1 MTIAIVNLNAPC
13 IILRC
18 KIVFF
23 LFFCFVSDIYAS
35 EKKDSIDFYLSQLDI
50 QLKERGQ
57 YEQQKQKRI
66 QKLQQKIATEN
77 NLQNLYQ
84 IYGSL
89 FNEYQ
94 SYNYDSAFVYG
105 NKMIDISEQ
114 LNDPLKLTDSRL
126 IVAYSCTSAGLFL
139 EAKDLL
145 QAIDSTK
152 LDLDRKVAFYSS
164 YSKLYLDMA
173 LAIRHNPYEKFYY
186 NQSIHYS
193 MAIIRL
199 KGNDA
204 PISKLQLINIYRC
217 EQKYDKAIEVT
228 KEFLAT
234 EEVDERSKTLCIGG
248 MGMFH
253 LLNKDTLQAVALL
266 TQAAIGD
273 IKYVTKES
281 SALSDLANIA
291 YKRGN
296 IERAYSYIKQSMNDA
311 KFFNARHR
319 KVEAGEIMPIIEA
332 SKFEMMQQQQKKL
345 FISLL
350 FVTFLFLCFITAM
363 IFILKQMKQLKKA
376 RKLIQSQ
383 NIDLR
388 EVNKKLKEGNK
399 IKDEYIGYFF
409 SLNSA
414 FMDEIESFRKL
425 VSRKLASRQYSE
437 LMQIV
442 KQADLK
448 QNKENKFI
456 SFDGIFLKLFPDFV
470 EHFNNLFPDKDK
482 IILQS
487 PHVLTTELRIFA
499 LIRLGV
505 TDSEHIAKFL
515 NYSVN
520 TINTYKT
527 KIKNRSII
535 SNNMFELKIM
545 EIESIKSD
553 I

>member
-1 MTIAIVNLNAPC
+1 MTIAIANFNAPC
-13 IILRC
+13 TILRC
-18 KIVFF
+18 RIVFF
-23 LFFCFVSDIYAS
+23 LFFCFLSDIYAS
-35 EKKDSIDFYLSQLDI
+35 EKKDSIDFYLSQLDA

-66 QKLQQKIATEN
+66 KKLQQKIATED

-84 IYGSL
+84 LYGSL

-105 NKMIDISEQ
+105 NKMINISER

-126 IVAYSCTSAGLFL
+126 VVVYSCTSAGLFL

-193 MAIIRL
+193 TAIIRL
-199 KGNDA
+199 KGNDD

-217 EQKYDKAIEVT
+217 QQKYDKAIEVT

-296 IERAYSYIKQSMNDA
+296 LERAYSYIKQSMDDA

-345 FISLL
+345 FISLV
-350 FVTFLFLCFITAM
+350 FVTFLFLCFLAAM

>member
-1 MTIAIVNLNAPC
+1 MTIAIANFNTPC
-13 IILRC
+13 TILRC
-18 KIVFF
+18 RIVFF
-23 LFFCFVSDIYAS
+23 LFFCFLSDIYAS
-35 EKKDSIDFYLSQLDI
+35 EKKDSIDFYLSQLDAE
-50 QLKERGQ
+50 LKERGQ
-57 YEQQKQKRI
+57 YEQQKQERI
-66 QKLQQKIATEN
+66 KKLQQKITTED

-84 IYGSL
+84 LYGSL

-105 NKMIDISEQ
+105 NKMIDISER

-126 IVAYSCTSAGLFL
+126 VVAYSCTSAGLFL

-193 MAIIRL
+193 TAIIRL
-199 KGNDA
+199 KGNDD

-217 EQKYDKAIEVT
+217 QQKYDKAIEVT

-296 IERAYSYIKQSMNDA
+296 LERAYSYIKQSMDDA

-345 FISLL
+345 FISLV
-350 FVTFLFLCFITAM
+350 FVTFLFLCFLAAM

-515 NYSVN
+515 NYSVH

>member
-1 MTIAIVNLNAPC
+1 MTIAIANLNAPC

>member
-1 MTIAIVNLNAPC
+1 MTIATANFNASC
-13 IILRC
+13 IILKC
-18 KIVFF
+18 KIVLF
-23 LFFCFVSDIYAS
+23 LFFCFVSGIYAG

-50 QLKERGQ
+50 QLKEKGQ

-66 QKLQQKIATEN
+66 QKLRQKIATEN

-84 IYGSL
+84 FYGSL

-114 LNDPLKLTDSRL
+114 LNDPLKIIDSRL

-152 LDLDRKVAFYSS
+152 LDLDRKIAFYSS

-173 LAIRHNPYEKFYY
+173 LAIQHNPYKKSYY

-199 KGNDA
+199 KGNDD

-217 EQKYDKAIEVT
+217 QQKYGKAIEAT

-253 LLNKDTLQAVALL
+253 LLNKDTIQAVVLL

-296 IERAYSYIKQSMNDA
+296 IERAYSYIKQSMDDA

-332 SKFEMMQQQQKKL
+332 SKFEIMQQQQKKL
-345 FISLL
+345 FISLV
-350 FVTFLFLCFITAM
+350 FVTFLFLCFLAAM

-425 VSRKLASRQYSE
+425 VGRKLASRQYSE

-442 KQADLK
+442 KQTDLK

-470 EHFNNLFPDKDK
+470 EHFNSLFPDKDK

-527 KIKNRSII
+527 KIKKRSII

>member
-1 MTIAIVNLNAPC
+1 MTIAIANFNTPYT
-13 IILRC
+13 ILRC
-18 KIVFF
+18 RIVFF

-35 EKKDSIDFYLSQLDI
+35 ERKDSIDFYLSQLDI

-66 QKLQQKIATEN
+66 NKLQQKIAAEN

-84 IYGSL
+84 LYGSL

-105 NKMIDISEQ
+105 NKMINISER

-126 IVAYSCTSAGLFL
+126 VVAYSCTSAGLFL

-164 YSKLYLDMA
+164 NSKLYLDMA

-193 MAIIRL
+193 TAIIRL
-199 KGNDA
+199 KGNND

-217 EQKYDKAIEVT
+217 QQKYDKAIEAT

-296 IERAYSYIKQSMNDA
+296 IERAYSYIKQSMDDA

-345 FISLL
+345 FISLV
-350 FVTFLFLCFITAM
+350 FVTFLFLCFLAAM

-456 SFDGIFLKLFPDFV
+456 SFDAIFLKLFPDFV

-482 IILQS
+482 IVLQS

>member
-1 MTIAIVNLNAPC
+1 MTIAIANFNTPC
-13 IILRC
+13 TILRC
-18 KIVFF
+18 RIVFF
-23 LFFCFVSDIYAS
+23 LFFCFLPDIYAS
-35 EKKDSIDFYLSQLDI
+35 EKKDSIDFYLSQLDAE
-50 QLKERGQ
+50 LKERGQ
-57 YEQQKQKRI
+57 YEQQKQERI
-66 QKLQQKIATEN
+66 KKLQQKITTED

-84 IYGSL
+84 LYGSL

-105 NKMIDISEQ
+105 NKMIDISER

-126 IVAYSCTSAGLFL
+126 VVAYSCTSAGLFL

-193 MAIIRL
+193 TAIIRL
-199 KGNDA
+199 KGNDD

-217 EQKYDKAIEVT
+217 QQKYDKAIEVT

-296 IERAYSYIKQSMNDA
+296 LERAYSYIKQSMDDA

-345 FISLL
+345 FISLV
-350 FVTFLFLCFITAM
+350 FVTFLFLCFLAAM

-487 PHVLTTELRIFA
+487 SHVLTTELRIFA

-515 NYSVN
+515 NYSVH

>member
-1 MTIAIVNLNAPC
+1 MTIAIANFNTPC
-13 IILRC
+13 TILRC
-18 KIVFF
+18 RIVFF
-23 LFFCFVSDIYAS
+23 LFFCFLSDIYAS
-35 EKKDSIDFYLSQLDI
+35 EKKDSIDFYLSQLDAE
-50 QLKERGQ
+50 LKERGQ
-57 YEQQKQKRI
+57 YERQKQERI
-66 QKLQQKIATEN
+66 KKLQQKITTED

-84 IYGSL
+84 LYGSL

-105 NKMIDISEQ
+105 NKMIDISER

-126 IVAYSCTSAGLFL
+126 VVAYSCTSAGLFL

-193 MAIIRL
+193 TAIIRL
-199 KGNDA
+199 KGNDD

-217 EQKYDKAIEVT
+217 QQKYDKAIEVT

-296 IERAYSYIKQSMNDA
+296 LERAYSYIKQSMDDA

-345 FISLL
+345 FISLV
-350 FVTFLFLCFITAM
+350 FVTFLFLCFLAAM